1 MRMALYSK
9 CVRPYARGAVRRRSA
24 CGLLC
29 ALTVV
34 LAGAT
39 SGLWAAQDDDIVER
53 LRVGGQA
60 LVIRHAE
67 APGFG
72 DPQGFRLGDCTTQRN
87 LSEAGRAQAR
97 AIGDWLRARG
107 VERARVYSS
116 QWCRCLETAK
126 LLGLGPVTELPGLNS
141 FFERPQD
148 REPNLAA
155 LRDFFDRQPLDGELM
170 VLVTHEVTVTAL
182 SGEFAASGTGVLMA
196 LEPDGV
202 VRAVARID
210 FDG

>member
-1 MRMALYSK
+1 MRIPLYSE
-9 CVRPYARGAVRRRSA
+9 CGCSYARETVRRRGA
-24 CGLLC
+24 RRLVW
-29 ALTVV
+29 ALTMV

-39 SGLWAAQDDDIVER
+39 SGLWAAPDDIIEQ
-53 LRVGGQA
+53 LRAGGRA

-72 DPQGFRLGDCTTQRN
+72 DPQDFRLGDCTTQRN
-87 LSEAGRAQAR
+87 LSAAGRDQAR
-97 AIGDWLRARG
+97 AMGNWLRARG
-107 VERARVYSS
+107 IERARVYSS

-126 LLGLGPVTELPGLNS
+126 LLGLGAVTELPALNS

-155 LRDFFDRQPLDGELM
+155 LKDFFDRQPLDGELM
-170 VLVTHEVTVTAL
+170 VLVTHQVTITAL
-182 SGEFAASGTGVLMA
+182 SGVFSASGTGLLMA

-202 VRAVARID
+202 VRTVAPID
-210 FDG
+210 FDE

>member
-1 MRMALYSK
+1 MR
-9 CVRPYARGAVRRRSA
+9 RRGACRLVR
-24 CGLLC
+24 
-29 ALTVV
+29 ALTML
-34 LAGAT
+34 LAGVT
-39 SGLWAAQDDDIVER
+39 SGSWAAPNDVIEQIPTI
-53 LRVGGQA
+53 GHA

-72 DPQGFRLGDCTTQRN
+72 DPPGFRVGDCTTQRN
-87 LSEAGRAQAR
+87 LNDAGRAQAR

-126 LLGLGPVTELPGLNS
+126 LLGLGAVTELPALNS
-141 FFERPQD
+141 FFESPQD

-155 LRDFFDRQPLDGELM
+155 LKDFFERQPLDGELV
-170 VLVTHEVTVTAL
+170 VLVTHQVTINAL
-182 SGEFAASGTGVLMA
+182 SGVFSASGTGVLMA

-202 VRAVARID
+202 VRTVARIG
-210 FDG
+210 FDE